1 MLINFEKDVKHELL
15 IKERERLRNLYEPS
29 KEDIDNLKRIN
40 LDYQISKKNF
50 DEKRHNNISEI
61 REIINTFENKLDM
74 HLGGVSMIADDTITY
89 VKNDIVVFG
98 FGALVFIL
106 AVLFLSLIHI

>member
-1 MLINFEKDVKHELL
+1 MN
-15 IKERERLRNLYEPS
+15 PQ
-29 KEDIDNLKRIN
+29 KEDIDNLKKIN
-40 LDYQISKKNF
+40 LDYQISKKF

-61 REIINTFENKLDM
+61 RKIINTFENKLDM

-106 AVLFLSLIHI
+106 AVLFIVFKNLIMDACMYI

>member
-1 MLINFEKDVKHELL
+1 MLINFKKDEKHELL

-29 KEDIDNLKRIN
+29 KEDIDNLKGIN
-40 LDYQISKKNF
+40 LNYEISKKNF

-61 REIINTFENKLDM
+61 RKIINTFENKLDM

-89 VKNDIVVFG
+89 
-98 FGALVFIL
+98 
-106 AVLFLSLIHI
+106 LSLIHI